1 MEKGIKA
8 FQCVEW
14 VSKRKVPHTIDI
26 VDPDPSW
33 PATFAQLATGIRAA
47 LPATVIHA
55 VHHVGSTCVPGLAA
69 KPVIDIDLIVADPA
83 DEASYVSALEA
94 AGYHFLLREPP
105 WYEHRLFALYAPPVF
120 VNLHVYGPGE
130 LDLESARH
138 RLLCDWLRKC
148 PADRDLYARVKRE
161 SSERAKAN
169 GEGVGEYTEYK
180 GATIREILAR
190 AAADAAAAGQGREET
205 VEAGRAETAEAGTG
219 IE

>member
-8 FQCVEW
+8 FH
-14 VSKRKVPHTIDI
+14 SP
-26 VDPDPSW
+26 
-33 PATFAQLATGIRAA
+33 PASA

-83 DEASYVSALEA
+83 DEASYVPALEA
-94 AGYHFLLREPP
+94 AGYHFLFREPP
-105 WYEHRLFALYAPPVF
+105 WYEHRLFALYAPVF
-120 VNLHVYGPGE
+120 VNLHIYGPGE

-161 SSERAKAN
+161 SSEKVKAK

-205 VEAGRAETAEAGTG
+205 VEAGRAETAGAGTG